1 MRIDSWRSGRPAKS
15 FGKTTLVGLMA
26 VLKDE
31 KQRLYQTQER
41 ERQDKGQRQPQSGV
55 NPIWRVEREFN
66 KEGTAGNDCTYDQN
80 CENGRPVTGI
90 EHRVVETA

>member
-1 MRIDSWRSGRPAKS
+1 MRIDSRRPGRPAQS
-15 FGKTTLVGLMA
+15 FGEATLVGLMA
-26 VLKDE
+26 VLKHE
-31 KQRLYQTQER
+31 KQRLYQTQKR
-41 ERQDKGQRQPQSGV
+41 ERQHESQRQPQSGV